1 MARLFRLLL
10 DSDYELSESGPGATL
25 DQLKKPRLHPEIDRS

>member
-10 DSDYELSESGPGATL
+10 DSDYELAASGPGAML
-25 DQLKKPRLHPEIDRS
+25 DQLK